1 MVVSIEGAEEG
12 SPVVVVAVAV
22 GKMPMLTLSFISIT
36 STFTSSLLSLGEP
49 CLERRPGFGFGLLP
63 MNLRHQ
69 KKMFSQLG
77 VLRGSVRF
85 LFCLK
90 KKGGGTHETNVG
102 SSIDPDAVSLSLSVF
117 SSLTERKLS
126 SPPADA

>member
-90 KKGGGTHETNVG
+90 KREVG
-102 SSIDPDAVSLSLSVF
+102 RTKRMWAVPSTPTPCLYLYPSSH
-117 SSLTERKLS
+117 R
-126 SPPADA
+126 